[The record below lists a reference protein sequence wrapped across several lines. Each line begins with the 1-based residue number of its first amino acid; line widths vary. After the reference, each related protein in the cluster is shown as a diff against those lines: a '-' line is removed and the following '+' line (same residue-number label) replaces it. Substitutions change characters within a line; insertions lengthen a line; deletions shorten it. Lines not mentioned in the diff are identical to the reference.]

1 MPMVINGCYRRKR
14 NAYVLFALFMGL
26 CSMLLFLP
34 TADAYRHAELFYE
47 METWNWD
54 ELLLYLSFNIKVDFI
69 LFLYEFGIIQL
80 GLTYGFVRFGWVVIA
95 YLIYFYIYDCMLDS
109 PQIKCLNRWLVLWM
123 VILVVPIGGIS
134 SGLRYGFAA
143 TLISLVLCRRYLLNK
158 TGLID
163 YIIIVVAIFVHFAT
177 IFVVPLL
184 VANKLKIFPHTKK
197 NFWIFFVVLFLIS
210 SSLSL
215 ILQLFPLG
223 EINNYLLM
231 YTEGKYS
238 DTSYL
243 SGNVFFWLPIWIGQ
257 VASLSLFVFFI
268 LYVPINHQSSIMYNL
283 FLLWAFTSNYSAIN
297 GRVQFFF
304 YGVGVFY
311 LLYNAKLKN
320 IQIVFGVFLFS
331 IITGQVIGYRKHTVT
346 RWPYL
351 FAPYPVAL
359 QMDYDVNWIY
369 NNVDPNTAD
378 LYLWQKSGH

>member
-1 MPMVINGCYRRKR
+1 M
-14 NAYVLFALFMGL
+14 
-26 CSMLLFLP
+26 
-34 TADAYRHAELFYE
+34 
-47 METWNWD
+47 
-54 ELLLYLSFNIKVDFI
+54 
-69 LFLYEFGIIQL
+69 
-80 GLTYGFVRFGWVVIA
+80 
-95 YLIYFYIYDCMLDS
+95 
-109 PQIKCLNRWLVLWM
+109 
-123 VILVVPIGGIS
+123 
-134 SGLRYGFAA
+134 RYGFAA

-197 NFWIFFVVLFLIS
+197 LLDIFVVLFLIS
-210 SSLSL
+210 SSLPL

-268 LYVPINHQSSIMYNL
+268 LYVPISHQSSIMYNL

-297 GRVQFFF
+297 GRVQFSFM
-304 YGVGVFY
+304 VLV
-311 LLYNAKLKN
+311 
-320 IQIVFGVFLFS
+320 FS
-331 IITGQVIGYRKHTVT
+331 IYYIM
-346 RWPYL
+346 L
-351 FAPYPVAL
+351 
-359 QMDYDVNWIY
+359 N
-369 NNVDPNTAD
+369 
-378 LYLWQKSGH
+378 